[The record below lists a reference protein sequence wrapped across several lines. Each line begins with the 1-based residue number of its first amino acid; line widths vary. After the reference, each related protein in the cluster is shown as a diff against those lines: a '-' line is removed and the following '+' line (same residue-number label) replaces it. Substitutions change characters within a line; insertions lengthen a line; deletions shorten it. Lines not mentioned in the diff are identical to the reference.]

1 MRPSSVT
8 NVFNPAGSSRLRLS
22 SLDGRTHSR
31 SWDWST
37 GLQLMVV
44 LIWDE
49 SADHFLHES
58 IDYWGLFLFPPQ
70 ASSLWSQSPGTLAE
84 SFTNSTTRCMEESG
98 PSCTHLLHSVCVWLP
113 AANAVCTAAGMS
125 WALVCIWAGQ
135 RPVWPYWED
144 LCSAAPAGSLP
155 PLHGKPTA
163 PHKEATCSTGFCPQG
178 ELWATLILW
187 TTAKE
192 NTGLLKKILVTHFEF
207 LILFFFTW
215 KQFNKKFLFL

>member
-1 MRPSSVT
+1 MNLLIIFSMNRSIIG
-8 NVFNPAGSSRLRLS
+8 VFFCFLLRCLHS
-22 SLDGRTHSR
+22 DRSLLVRWQSHSR
-31 SWDWST
+31 ILRPAAWRSQVRHAHTSST
-37 GLQLMVV
+37 
-44 LIWDE
+44 
-49 SADHFLHES
+49 
-58 IDYWGLFLFPPQ
+58 
-70 ASSLWSQSPGTLAE
+70 
-84 SFTNSTTRCMEESG
+84 
-98 PSCTHLLHSVCVWLP
+98 VCVWLP

-192 NTGLLKKILVTHFEF
+192 NTGLLKKILVTHFGF
-207 LILFFFTW
+207 LILFFFYLKTI
-215 KQFNKKFLFL
+215 